1 MSYANPS
8 TVWASLAVLNPA
20 QGAIPFIYT
29 DNQTPTINVANL
41 WFNQTALQLSVGC
54 GGDQTGTDTL
64 NIYGQY
70 DAFLPMSS
78 QAAII
83 AQNGLSAITT
93 TTAMAGMSVSA
104 ANGTAAVPSTITVG
118 QLIGGFSAWAYLS
131 VPQAY
136 TPIGGIFYYAPATGT
151 AGNLGGEMHLATRAD
166 AGVLTDRVT
175 LDNAGVLQPSTVT
188 IVANASYAASARL
201 GKANKGFAALSL
213 AYVLANV
220 TGNVTQNTPA
230 GQVQIAAG
238 NASIQVSNNLVTAN
252 SIVIPV
258 IQTADA
264 TLTSIKSC
272 VCGAGFF
279 TITGNTNAT
288 GTVKIGY
295 LVIGTDS

>member
-1 MSYANPS
+1 MYANPS

-20 QGAIPFIYT
+20 QGAIPFIFT

-41 WFNQTALQLSVGC
+41 WFNQAAFQLSVGC

-64 NIYGQY
+64 NIYGQF

-78 QAAII
+78 QAVVI
-83 AQNGLSAITT
+83 AQNGLSAITV
-93 TTAMAGMSVSA
+93 TTALAGHTVSA
-104 ANGTAAVPSTITVG
+104 ANGTAAVPSTITTG

-136 TPIGGIFYYAPATGT
+136 VPVSGIFHYAAAAGT
-151 AGNLGGEMHLATRAD
+151 LGNLGGEMHLATRAD
-166 AGVLTDRVT
+166 AGALTDRVT
-175 LDNAGVLQPSTVT
+175 LDNAGVLQPTTVA
-188 IVANASYAASARL
+188 IVANASFTASARL
-201 GKANKGFAALSL
+201 GKANKGFGAVSL

-220 TGNVTQNTPA
+220 TGNVTQNVPA

-238 NASIQVSNNLVTAN
+238 QASIQVANSLVTAN

-272 VCGAGFF
+272 VPGAGFF
-279 TITGNTNAT
+279 TITCNSNAT
-288 GTVKIGY
+288 ATVKIGY